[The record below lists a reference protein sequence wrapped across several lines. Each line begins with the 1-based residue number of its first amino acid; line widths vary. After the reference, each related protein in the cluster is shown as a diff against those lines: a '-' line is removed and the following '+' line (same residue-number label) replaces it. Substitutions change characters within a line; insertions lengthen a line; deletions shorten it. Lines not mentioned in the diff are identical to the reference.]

1 MAELKTRVNQTSV
14 TKFLKSIKDPDR
26 RRDCLTVVDL
36 MRKATGAEPRMWGSS
51 IVGFGSYHY
60 VYDSGREGDW
70 FLTGFSPRKQNLTLY
85 IMSGFRKHDSL
96 LKKLGKHKTGKSCLY
111 INRLEDIDVSILR
124 TLVRESVKET
134 RKRSR

>member
-124 TLVRESVKET
+124 TLVRESVEEI